1 MENLFI
7 DILEITLPI
16 SAWIAL
22 LLLCSP
28 LLKRSY
34 VAKWRYFMW
43 LFVAARLVLPFR
55 LRSPITMKIPSEV
68 SSEIY
73 VMSNTANTEA
83 SAPSLSQILTVLWII
98 GMAAF
103 AIYQI
108 ISYISFKRL
117 VKRWSKDI
125 SDNRILNAFE
135 SAKAV
140 VGVKRRVNIRYC
152 KAVTTPMIFGMINP
166 VLLLPY
172 VDFTDDELPII
183 LRHELVHLRRH
194 DIWYKLL
201 LIAARTIHWFNPLS
215 YLMVRAANKDME
227 LACDAEV
234 IKCESSAFRKHYC
247 EAIMRLVHN
256 GRGNKTALSTCFFFS
271 KKTVMERFKNIVD
284 EKIKRNG
291 VIMFCVVAVSIA
303 VSGGIISFATEQ
315 VAEIAEDNLQIIER
329 PVETPIPTA
338 ESPTTTD
345 NSNTYEERSN
355 RQSVDTAEDMPV
367 YSNADVQQENTYT
380 SIRQESMYIDDAD
393 QMPAEEA
400 DDEAVPAIEQGA
412 DKDSVYE
419 QLGEPDSVSGNGN
432 KEIYTLS
439 DGSTA
444 VVQYDEGVLDA
455 GYILVD

>member
-43 LFVAARLVLPFR
+43 LFVAVRLVLPFR
-55 LRSPITMKIPSEV
+55 LRSSITMKIPSEV
-68 SSEIY
+68 SSEIH
-73 VMSNTANTEA
+73 VMGNTVNTAA

-98 GMAAF
+98 GMAVF

-140 VGVKRRVNIRYC
+140 VGVKRSVNIRYC

-201 LIAARTIHWFNPLS
+201 LVAARTIHWFNPLS

-234 IKCESSAFRKHYC
+234 IKCENSAFRKHYC

-315 VAEIAEDNLQIIER
+315 VEEIAEDNLQIIER
-329 PVETPIPTA
+329 PVETPKPTA
-338 ESPTTTD
+338 EPAPSPAITD
-345 NSNTYEERSN
+345 NSNVHEERSN
-355 RQSVDTAEDMPV
+355 SKSTDNSSIYEERRNSPSVDAAEDMPV
-367 YSNADVQQENTYT
+367 YGNADVQ
-380 SIRQESMYIDDAD
+380 
-393 QMPAEEA
+393 
-400 DDEAVPAIEQGA
+400 
-412 DKDSVYE
+412 
-419 QLGEPDSVSGNGN
+419 
-432 KEIYTLS
+432 
-439 DGSTA
+439 
-444 VVQYDEGVLDA
+444 
-455 GYILVD
+455 